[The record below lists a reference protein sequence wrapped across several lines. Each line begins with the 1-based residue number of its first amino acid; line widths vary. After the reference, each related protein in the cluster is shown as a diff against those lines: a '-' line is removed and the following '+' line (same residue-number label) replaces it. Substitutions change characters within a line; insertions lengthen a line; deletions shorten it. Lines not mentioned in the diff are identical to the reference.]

1 MSKCPD
7 CGGPDGPKH
16 ICRARSQRLRSGDPK
31 PNWSWQQEGP
41 AQRPRAAS
49 QEAEQ
54 QRPASEPPKVEEIK
68 KVSAAALNQLGRAK
82 KANEALESAEN
93 MFGSDLPPQH
103 PDCKRC
109 DAIRDKWLARSQR
122 TRERRYEAGLTARGT
137 PRKRRAERG

>member
-1 MSKCPD
+1 M
-7 CGGPDGPKH
+7 
-16 ICRARSQRLRSGDPK
+16 RSGDPK

-41 AQRPRAAS
+41 AQRDVK
-49 QEAEQ
+49 Q
-54 QRPASEPPKVEEIK
+54 QKLANEPPAVEEIK
-68 KVSAAALNQLGRAK
+68 KVSAAALSHGGRAK

-93 MFGSDLPPQH
+93 MFGSDLPPAH

-137 PRKRRAERG
+137 PRKRRAEQK